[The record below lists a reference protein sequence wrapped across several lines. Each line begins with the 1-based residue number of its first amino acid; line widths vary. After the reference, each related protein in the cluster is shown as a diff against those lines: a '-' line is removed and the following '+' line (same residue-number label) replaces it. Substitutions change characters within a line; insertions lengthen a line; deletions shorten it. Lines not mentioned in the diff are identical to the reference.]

1 MLPAPVQG
9 GQVVPAGQRPQE
21 ARFAGHVGDLAGQL
35 LLRRPDLRVRG
46 VGRRLELGLRR
57 LHLALLAAD
66 LSDQGVHLGLLGF
79 QLRLGRLLL
88 RFGVLLLLAGG
99 LQGCFIRLDLL
110 PDGDELVHHLVV
122 IVHDLFHHHG
132 VVQQVG
138 KIIGAE
144 QDGPVGDLSLLLHLP
159 HPLAEQL
166 VLGPFLFLRRRQLRL
181 LLGDELVILG
191 DLCRD
196 IVDLRLGGV
205 DLLLQQGLLVQGLA
219 LVRLDGL
226 QLLLQLRPL
235 LLQGGGVPPSSG

>member
-9 GQVVPAGQRPQE
+9 GQVVPAGQGPQE
-21 ARFAGHVGDLAGQL
+21 ARLAGHVGDLAGQF
-35 LLRRPDLRVRG
+35 LLRRPDLRVRR

-66 LSDQGVHLGLLGF
+66 LRDQGVHLGLLGL

-88 RFGVLLLLAGG
+88 CLGVLLLLAGS
-99 LQGCFIRLDLL
+99 LQGRFVGLDLL
-110 PDGDELVHHLVV
+110 PDGNELIHHLVV

-138 KIIGAE
+138 KIVGAE
-144 QDGPVGDLSLLLHLP
+144 QDGPVGDLPLLLHLP

-166 VLGPFLFLRRRQLRL
+166 VLGPFLLLRRRQLCL

-191 DLCRD
+191 DLGRNV
-196 IVDLRLGGV
+196 VDLRLGRI
-205 DLLLQQGLLVQGLA
+205 DLLLQ
-219 LVRLDGL
+219 
-226 QLLLQLRPL
+226 
-235 LLQGGGVPPSSG
+235 